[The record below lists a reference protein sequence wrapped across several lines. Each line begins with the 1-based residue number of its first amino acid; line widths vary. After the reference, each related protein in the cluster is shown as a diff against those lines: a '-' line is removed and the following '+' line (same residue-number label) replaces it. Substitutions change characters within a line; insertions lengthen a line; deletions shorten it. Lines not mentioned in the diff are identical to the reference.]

1 MKIRSLVLIALLSFS
16 SLQILHAQTMMEKEP
31 LGFGL
36 DVYGIFLPVVIYDL
50 LLMEHIHASVSV
62 PYLNGFG
69 LAYSR
74 WGGQTYYRNKYSGI
88 GIQYRR
94 DFKRSFIKFES
105 GMLLEFS
112 KPRDFY
118 IIGLRPGSRVPY
130 VRAHMGWPMG
140 PRFYTG
146 FVINW
151 VPRSKHIIY
160 TENFSG
166 STPRDFNN
174 FSNPPNRHKSLSFFV
189 GICLK

>member
-1 MKIRSLVLIALLSFS
+1 MVFRSLIVAVLLSLS
-16 SLQILHAQTMMEKEP
+16 PLHTLHAQTVMEKEP

-50 LLMEHIHASVSV
+50 LVMEHIHASVSL
-62 PYLNGFG
+62 PYLGGFG
-69 LAYSR
+69 LAYSK
-74 WGGQTYYRNKYSGI
+74 WGGQTYYRNEYSGI

-94 DFKRSFIKFES
+94 DFRRSFIKFES
-105 GMLLEFS
+105 GLLLTYR

-118 IIGLRPGSRVPY
+118 VIGLRPGSRAPY

-160 TENFSG
+160 TENFTG
-166 STPRDFNN
+166 TTPRDFNRW
-174 FSNPPNRHKSLSFFV
+174 SNPPSQHKGLSFFV